1 MAPQRIAKAN
11 PVLANVLLL
20 DLATLLHANKRPK
33 RLLQLKIVGQLKMI
47 TVVHKE
53 RQEKSSS
60 DVRLFYEFESLSVCC
75 IAMRI
80 NQ

>member
-1 MAPQRIAKAN
+1 
-11 PVLANVLLL
+11 
-20 DLATLLHANKRPK
+20 
-33 RLLQLKIVGQLKMI
+33 MI

-60 DVRLFYEFESLSVCC
+60 GVRLFYEFESLSVCC